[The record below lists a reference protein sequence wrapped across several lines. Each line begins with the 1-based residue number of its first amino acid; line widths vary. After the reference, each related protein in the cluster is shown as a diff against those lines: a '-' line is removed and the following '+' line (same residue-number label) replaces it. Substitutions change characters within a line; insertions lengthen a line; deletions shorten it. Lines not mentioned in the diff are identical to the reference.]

1 MAARDYDLLHFLKHA
16 YCKYAFTALI
26 SVQEHT
32 VDLLCHS
39 KSTVS
44 HVQDSLLH
52 VQSKQSTENNHFS
65 VDFDLI
71 F

>member
-26 SVQEHT
+26 SVQEHIRH
-32 VDLLCHS
+32 C